1 MAQPITAAVDAADV
15 IKFERWIHSR
25 QYPADC
31 RATVGMYT
39 RQARRLPSPVPQPAP
54 HRAQCGALCGG
65 LCGALLA
72 TLGSTR
78 TSSTSR

>member
-1 MAQPITAAVDAADV
+1 MPNAQVSRADGLQ
-15 IKFERWIHSR
+15 FQSWLHAR
-25 QYPADC
+25 QYPTDC

-39 RQARRLPSPVPQPAP
+39 RQARRLPPAVPQPAP
-54 HRAQCGALCGG
+54 HRAP
-65 LCGALLA
+65 CGALLA